1 MQEEFRQLT
10 AVELCNFI
18 TSEENREFVRTSL
31 KYNLNTDYVDSLLEP
46 FKNIIMDRK
55 IDATFLNRYYVEHRI
70 LPPYMVSLRFEDALA
85 NTKTRPIFEDAE
97 QYGLRLAANANKLMQ
112 SNPHTFN
119 ADINF
124 QFGNQFQQMPRM
136 MTMPNPHLYSQMSHS
151 MNNIEKMFSI
161 TKEELVN
168 ILDGKIKSRISYHQ
182 DIIDQSRSIY
192 RRYCG
197 LIPMFRDIVEQ
208 IESEYSR
215 FIFDMSFPVLESE
228 HATIIVRY
236 YDMKTDYKEC
246 LVLKEF
252 KFPEDFDVIIKSNP
266 ISSTSIMRGMN

>member
-46 FKNIIMDRK
+46 FKNIITDRK
-55 IDATFLNRYYVEHRI
+55 IDDTFLNIYYVEYRI

-85 NTKTRPIFEDAE
+85 NTKTRQIFEEAE
-97 QYGLRLAANANKLMQ
+97 QFGLRLAANANKLMQ
-112 SNPHTFN
+112 SNPQTFN

-136 MTMPNPHLYSQMSHS
+136 MSMHNPHLYSQTSHL

-161 TKEELVN
+161 TKEDLIN
-168 ILDGKIKSRISYHQ
+168 NLDGKICNALKYHHEVKDLSRTNN
-182 DIIDQSRSIY
+182 
-192 RRYCG
+192 RRYCAT
-197 LIPMFRDIVEQ
+197 IQMFRAIARQ
-208 IESEYSR
+208 IEDEYSR
-215 FIFDMSFPVLESE
+215 FTIDMSFPVIENE
-228 HATIIVRY
+228 HATIVVRY

-266 ISSTSIMRGMN
+266 ISNTSIMRGMN